1 MGNQMSETLISE
13 YFGDGNNNGKSAK
26 IIDTGTGCVLELLV
40 DGKVIKRENC
50 GYLSMAETLA
60 DDYVRGDFTIT
71 LLQE

>member
-1 MGNQMSETLISE
+1 MIMSE
-13 YFGDGNNNGKSAK
+13 YYGNGNNSGKSAR
-26 IIDTGTGCVLELLV
+26 IIDTGTGFVLELLM
-40 DGKVIKRENC
+40 DGKVIKKENC

>member
-1 MGNQMSETLISE
+1 MSLISE
-13 YFGDGNNNGKSAK
+13 YYGDNNGKTAK
-26 IIDTGTGCVLELLV
+26 IIDTGTGYVLELLM
-40 DGKVIKRENC
+40 DGKVIKKEKV